1 MIDYNAKDLIEQAQ
15 MLADLQNSDFISWK
29 ENIMFLD
36 NAWTE
41 LYQQII
47 NHGDKSF
54 LKTLEFEG
62 DRCELPCDFYQLHYI
77 CFSDGLSK
85 RPINRKSKTSTNEG
99 PYYDI
104 VGNEIVIYNKMNSL
118 RSIEVQ
124 YYPVRDTITFA
135 ADDVK
140 VEGINGQVIDVCD
153 KKVLY
158 KESSGYYYVK
168 DIINNR
174 IEKVTEGFLL
184 ADSGVVNN
192 KSMQCFKMDN
202 KAYFATY
209 DTGEFIIKKM
219 NGTEVRRVKIEH
231 VPGIPFGTVNAL
243 TDCAAFFYYGIG
255 RLRRFDLETGVTED
269 YADGLVSKRVYSFNN
284 NVYYETTEG
293 IWCNHELL
301 IPSREYDRFHGV
313 MKVDSRTGYGIL
325 VDDLT
330 IKSAYGNTELLFP
343 NNVYYTFMAYK
354 LAAYY
359 KIKQNQDPT
368 GVSALGADALKTFY
382 DTLPRD
388 ENEYVRISNVYA
400 R

>member
-47 NHGDKSF
+47 NHGDKAF
-54 LKTLEFEG
+54 LETFDFEG

-77 CFSDGLSK
+77 CYNDGFTK

-104 VGNEIVIYNKMNSL
+104 VGNEIIIYNKMNSL
-118 RSIEVQ
+118 KNVEVQ
-124 YYPVRDTITFA
+124 YYPVRDTITYA
-135 ADDVK
+135 SDDVK

-153 KKVLY
+153 KKVFY
-158 KESSGYYYVK
+158 KKDDEYFVR
-168 DIINNR
+168 DIINNK
-174 IEKVTEGFLL
+174 EETGTEGFILTDNGIVSSDKPCFK
-184 ADSGVVNN
+184 ADNKVYYAEYKNGVVT
-192 KSMQCFKMDN
+192 FK
-202 KAYFATY
+202 KA
-209 DTGEFIIKKM
+209 
-219 NGTEVRRVKIEH
+219 NGTEIHKVEAAEDPHFPVRQI
-231 VPGIPFGTVNAL
+231 NAI
-243 TDCAAFFYYGIG
+243 TDCAAFFYYNGT
-255 RLRRFDLETGVTED
+255 LKRFDLETGKVED
-269 YADGLVSKRVYSFNN
+269 YVDKIINPKIYSFNN
-284 NVYYETTEG
+284 NIYYETGDG
-293 IWCNHELL
+293 IWCNCELL
-301 IPSREYDRFHGV
+301 IPSKDYDTYLGV
-313 MKVDSRTGYGIL
+313 MKVDNKTGYGIL
-325 VDDLT
+325 VDNFV
-330 IKSAYGNTELLFP
+330 IKSAYEDTELLFP

-359 KIKQNQDPT
+359 KIKQGADPS
-368 GVSALGADALKTFY
+368 GVSLLGQDALKTFY

-388 ENEYVRISNVYA
+388 ENEYVRISNIYA

>member
-47 NHGDKSF
+47 NHGDKAF
-54 LKTLEFEG
+54 LETFDFEG

-77 CFSDGLSK
+77 CYNDGFTK

-104 VGNEIVIYNKMNSL
+104 VGNEIIIYNKMNSL
-118 RSIEVQ
+118 KKIEVQ
-124 YYPVRDTITFA
+124 YYPVRDSITYA
-135 ADDVK
+135 SDDVK
-140 VEGINGQVIDVCD
+140 VEGIDGQVIDVCD
-153 KKVLY
+153 KKVFY
-158 KESSGYYYVK
+158 KKGVEYFVR
-168 DIINNR
+168 DIINNKEETGTNGF
-174 IEKVTEGFLL
+174 ILTDNGIVNSDKPCFKADNKVYYSEYKN
-184 ADSGVVNN
+184 GVVTFK
-192 KSMQCFKMDN
+192 KS
-202 KAYFATY
+202 
-209 DTGEFIIKKM
+209 
-219 NGTEVRRVKIEH
+219 NGTEIHRIEVAEDPHFPVRQI
-231 VPGIPFGTVNAL
+231 NAI
-243 TDCAAFFYYGIG
+243 TDCAAFFYYNGT
-255 RLRRFDLETGVTED
+255 LKRFDLETGKTED
-269 YADGLVSKRVYSFNN
+269 YVDKIINPKIYSFNN
-284 NVYYETTEG
+284 NIYYETVDG
-293 IWCNHELL
+293 IWCNCELL
-301 IPSREYDRFHGV
+301 IPSKDYDTYQGV
-313 MKVDSRTGYGIL
+313 MKVDNKTGYGIL
-325 VDDLT
+325 VDNFV
-330 IKSAYGNTELLFP
+330 IKSAYENTELLFP

-359 KIKQNQDPT
+359 KIKQGADPS

-388 ENEYVRISNVYA
+388 ENEYVRISNIYA

>member
-47 NHGDKSF
+47 NHGDKAF
-54 LKTLEFEG
+54 LETFDFEG

-77 CFSDGLSK
+77 CYNDGFTK

-118 RSIEVQ
+118 KKIEVQ
-124 YYPVRDTITFA
+124 YYPVRDSITYA
-135 ADDVK
+135 SDDVK
-140 VEGINGQVIDVCD
+140 VKGIDGQVIDVCD
-153 KKVLY
+153 KKVFY
-158 KESSGYYYVK
+158 KKGNEYFVR
-168 DIINNR
+168 DIINN
-174 IEKVTEGFLL
+174 IEETGTGGFILT
-184 ADSGVVNN
+184 DNGIVNSD
-192 KSMQCFKMDN
+192 KPCFKADN
-202 KAYFATY
+202 KVYYSEYKNNVVTF
-209 DTGEFIIKKM
+209 KKA
-219 NGTEVRRVKIEH
+219 NGTEIHRIEVAEDPHFPVRQI
-231 VPGIPFGTVNAL
+231 NAI
-243 TDCAAFFYYGIG
+243 TDCAAFFYYNGT
-255 RLRRFDLETGVTED
+255 LKRFDLETGKTED
-269 YADGLVSKRVYSFNN
+269 YVDNLINPKIYSFNN
-284 NVYYETTEG
+284 NIYYETVDG
-293 IWCNHELL
+293 IWCNCKLL
-301 IPSREYDRFHGV
+301 IPSKDYDTYQGV
-313 MKVDSRTGYGIL
+313 MKVDNKTGYGIL
-325 VDDLT
+325 VDNLV
-330 IKSAYGNTELLFP
+330 IKSAYEDTELLFP

-359 KIKQNQDPT
+359 KIKQGADPS
-368 GVSALGADALKTFY
+368 GVSLLGQGALKTFY

-388 ENEYVRISNVYA
+388 ENEYVRISNIYA

>member
-54 LKTLEFEG
+54 LETFDFEG

-77 CFSDGLSK
+77 CFNDGLAK

-104 VGNEIVIYNKMNSL
+104 VGNEIVIYNKLNSL
-118 RSIEVQ
+118 KKIEVQ
-124 YYPVRDTITFA
+124 YYPVRDTITYA
-135 ADDVK
+135 SDDVK

-153 KKVLY
+153 KKVFY
-158 KESSGYYYVK
+158 KKSNGYFVR

-174 IEKVTEGFLL
+174 EETVNGGFILT
-184 ADSGVVNN
+184 DSGIVNSD
-192 KSMQCFKMDN
+192 KPCFKADN
-202 KAYFATY
+202 KVYYSEYGNGVVTF
-209 DTGEFIIKKM
+209 KKA
-219 NGTEVRRVKIEH
+219 NGTEIHRIEAAVDPHFPVRQI
-231 VPGIPFGTVNAL
+231 NAI
-243 TDCAAFFYYGIG
+243 TDCAAFFHYNGT
-255 RLRRFDLETGVTED
+255 LKRFDLETGRTED
-269 YADGLVSKRVYSFNN
+269 YADNLINPKVYSFNN
-284 NVYYETTEG
+284 NVYYETVDG

-301 IPSREYDRFHGV
+301 IPSRDYDTYLGV
-313 MKVDSRTGYGIL
+313 MKVDNKTGYGIL
-325 VDDLT
+325 VDNFV

-400 R
+400 G